1 MVNDDNTLPPVDEGQ
16 PTIRSILLDNSN
28 YLNDV
33 VRTLEEKI
41 VPHVASIKGTILRAD
56 NRAILNEKRTAF
68 QQAETSAEAQR
79 AANLDPQPAQ
89 AEPQTSF
96 GGSKIGGGLAG
107 LGAAGAGLGAF
118 FLALAGAEAI
128 MTKFGAGDNLK
139 NLLTNVAE
147 GLSAF
152 STKEFVALGTVLA
165 AGAIFGSVGGAHEAI
180 QAGVGIAAMG
190 AGLAGFLISLSA
202 ADAVMSSFGGDGS
215 TLSTLLGNIA
225 DGLSA
230 FNNESMIALG
240 TALGAGA
247 GLGALFGIG
256 TSAKTGF
263 GIAAIGAGI
272 AGFLA
277 ALSGADW
284 AADKLGAD
292 GSNIG
297 ALLRNV
303 GEGLS
308 AFSGQGMIALG
319 TALAAGAGLGALFPG
334 ALVGATVGIVAIGAG
349 IAGFLAAL
357 SAADWVASKLGADGS
372 NVSALLKNVGEALGS
387 LSSQSFIA
395 LGSVMGVGGALGAL
409 FPSALPGATAGI
421 VAIGV
426 GIAGFLG
433 ALSAADWVAG
443 KLGSQGENIG
453 PLLSNIGKGLS
464 EFQDLSAA
472 QIVAI
477 GPALGTLAIG
487 LTALLGQQGLAS
499 IVGGG
504 INALKGA
511 WNWLTGN
518 EDTVEKKGVIATLVD
533 ELEPLKNLDLEEVDK
548 LEKFSSSLRNFASS
562 INEIGNINVG
572 DIEGNIAE
580 IGQNIS
586 KALPVLRVMVK
597 GGTIGDGFFD
607 GYPEMNFGPEGEGGL
622 LNPDLRMDE
631 LQQKAQQLRLI
642 FDPSSSSI
650 NNTNNAQTN
659 NTTNNALTNNTTNN
673 ALTDRYIG
681 NQYPVPVNI
690 VPGVAT
696 NQVSDSSMVINALS
710 PEVTNPVNITNI
722 SNVGNNT
729 DNSTTAIGS
738 SGGSS
743 VNVPAGRS
751 YNMDQSFL
759 RSQRPA
765 YA

>member
-1 MVNDDNTLPPVDEGQ
+1 MVEDDNTLPQVNEGQ

-79 AANLDPQPAQ
+79 ADNLQPQ

-96 GGSKIGGGLAG
+96 GGSKAGGALAG

-118 FLALAGAEAI
+118 FLALAGAEVI
-128 MTKFGAGDNLK
+128 MNKFGAGDNIK
-139 NLLTNVAE
+139 NLLTNLAE

-152 STKEFVALGTVLA
+152 SMPSFLALGSVLA
-165 AGAIFGSVGGAHEAI
+165 AGALFGSAGGPEEAL

-190 AGLAGFLISLSA
+190 AGLAGFLIAMSG
-202 ADAVMSSFGGDGS
+202 ADAAITALGGDGS
-215 TLSTLLGNIA
+215 SLVPLFSNIA
-225 DGLSA
+225 NAIGA
-230 FNNESMIALG
+230 FDNNSLVALG
-240 TALGAGA
+240 SVLGAGA
-247 GLGALFGIG
+247 GLGMLFG
-256 TSAKTGF
+256 
-263 GIAAIGAGI
+263 
-272 AGFLA
+272 
-277 ALSGADW
+277 
-284 AADKLGAD
+284 
-292 GSNIG
+292 
-297 ALLRNV
+297 V
-303 GEGLS
+303 GKV
-308 AFSGQGMIALG
+308 
-319 TALAAGAGLGALFPG
+319 
-334 ALVGATVGIVAIGAG
+334 VGANVGIVAIGAG
-349 IAGFLAAL
+349 IAGFLSAL
-357 SAADWVASKLGADGS
+357 SGADWVASKLGADGS

-409 FPSALPGATAGI
+409 FPGALVGATVGI

-548 LEKFSSSLRNFASS
+548 LDKFSSSLRNFASS